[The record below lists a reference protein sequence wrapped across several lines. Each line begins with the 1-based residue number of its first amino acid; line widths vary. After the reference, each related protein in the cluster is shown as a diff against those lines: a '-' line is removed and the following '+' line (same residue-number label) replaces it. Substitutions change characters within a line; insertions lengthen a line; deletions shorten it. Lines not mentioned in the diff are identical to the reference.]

1 MTQNIF
7 LTILVIFSINFQ
19 LDSVAKNETA
29 IDKNKMIENYKLTQ
43 SKLVYREIL
52 DETLKILVP
61 DDFVLMD
68 VEMLNL
74 KYPKANRPT
83 LVYTD
88 DNGEV
93 NIAFNYTQNKI
104 TPADIPKMKNSIL
117 NQFKQVSSIN
127 LINSELRNINN
138 KEFFIMKFYSQAID
152 TKVYN
157 LMFGTELNGRLLI
170 GTFNCTIDKVQ
181 VWKSISE
188 DIINSIETL

>member
-1 MTQNIF
+1 M
-7 LTILVIFSINFQ
+7 FSINFQ
-19 LDSVAKNETA
+19 LDSVSKNETA
-29 IDKNKMIENYKLTQ
+29 IDKNKKVESYKVTQ

-68 VEMLNL
+68 IEMLNL

-83 LVYTD
+83 LVFTD
-88 DNGEV
+88 TNGEV

-104 TPADIPKMKNSIL
+104 TSADIPKMKNSIL

-181 VWKSISE
+181 VWQSISE
-188 DIINSIETL
+188 DIINSIKIL